1 MFKKLLILV
10 FVLAFVGM
18 ACFPLWTTMMADK
31 AFENPSKKISPEAV
45 KKSITAKMYIYLF
58 EDARKT
64 AEKAIIYFPE
74 SQEMPFFM
82 YNAAICS
89 DRTGNKEAA
98 IYWYGRFL
106 EKYPKNEW
114 TSQAQKALDL
124 LKNMKD

>member
-1 MFKKLLILV
+1 MFKKLFILV
-10 FVLAFVGM
+10 VVIAVVGA

-45 KKSITAKMYIYLF
+45 KESIKAKMCIYLF
-58 EDARKT
+58 DDARKT
-64 AEKAIIYFPE
+64 AEKAVIYFPE
-74 SQEMPFFM
+74 SEQMPFFI

-89 DRTGNKEAA
+89 DKTGNKNAA

-106 EKYPKNEW
+106 ESYPKNEW
-114 TSQAQKALDL
+114 ANQAEKALAL